1 MTSLYLAIAIMAELI
16 ATSFLKI
23 SEGFSKFWP
32 SVVAILGYGIAFY
45 FLSLTLKFL
54 PVGIVYAIW
63 SGVGIV
69 LLALVGWLV
78 FDQKIDWA
86 GIVGIGFI
94 VTGVLVLNLCS
105 KTTGP

>member
-32 SVVAILGYGIAFY
+32 SVAAIFGYGIAFY